1 MFCPSTYRKTMH
13 YSAVTASTAY
23 RIVQFLHAHL
33 PSFSLPCPPPTFSRF
48 TTRMAQRH
56 STLPLAA
63 GTSNSSRCCFGIK
76 PITPVRIGCVI
87 FSHRIHTLV
96 LLCPPPYTSI
106 GRHATCLCRMQLYPC
121 SAYLVCMGSAYI
133 VYMRSWF
140 LRCSTHTHTHNPHTQ
155 RPSRPHITMA
165 PFPSPAE
172 RIDAGPGGHE
182 GGTRRCC

>member
-1 MFCPSTYRKTMH
+1 M
-13 YSAVTASTAY
+13 
-23 RIVQFLHAHL
+23 
-33 PSFSLPCPPPTFSRF
+33 PPPPFSPF
-48 TTRMAQRH
+48 TTRTAQRH

-87 FSHRIHTLV
+87 FSHRIHTLPGPAV
-96 LLCPPPYTSI
+96 PSAIHFDWEARYGCIRVRRTLFVG
-106 GRHATCLCRMQLYPC
+106 GRHISCICA
-121 SAYLVCMGSAYI
+121 AGSCG
-133 VYMRSWF
+133 VPRTH
-140 LRCSTHTHTHNPHTQ
+140 THTHTHNPHTQ

-165 PFPSPAE
+165 PFPPPAE